1 MKLGLLIKVCE
12 RFGDFGAI
20 SSIKRVE
27 NNILKL
33 SFDKQNH
40 YFMDMSK
47 GNSLIFKKEGFE
59 HSKDFNAPFDVLLS
73 KRFSNAKIEKI
84 YLHNDDKILRIVTFS
99 ASSYKKIKSILQLEF
114 TGKYTNAII
123 LDENEIVLEA
133 LRHISENI
141 SSRIVKVGC
150 RLEELH
156 KIEFQKKEFELFMS
170 VDEYLLMVRK
180 KFDDDYFEKLK
191 NTKVATI
198 LKQSN
203 EVDAKLSNLPKK
215 EELQKIADF
224 CYQKA
229 NLLLANLSQIA
240 TYAQEFELTNFDG
253 EIIKYEILP
262 EKSLQSTANAIFSEA
277 KKLKQKA
284 QNCHIEKQN
293 LEEKQAHLAKMVNL
307 VKSAKSIDELEF
319 YFPKKDKNQKTTKKQ
334 EFCQTFIFKGY
345 KIMVGRSSKENE
357 WLLKNAKAS
366 DFWFHLKDRPS
377 AHVIVGCSKK
387 ELPQNVIFEA
397 ALIVAKF
404 SCEFGGGYEVDFTQ
418 RRNIK
423 IQNGSN
429 TTYTEYKTIFVKI

>member
-1 MKLGLLIKVCE
+1 MKLGLLEKICE
-12 RFGDFGAI
+12 RFGEFGAI

-27 NNILKL
+27 NNVLKI

-40 YFMDMSK
+40 YFVDVAK

-59 HSKDFNAPFDVLLS
+59 HSKDFNAPFDVLLA
-73 KRFSNAKIEKI
+73 KRFSNSKIEKI
-84 YLHNDDKILRIVTFS
+84 YLHNGDKIMRIVTFS
-99 ASSYKKIKSILQLEF
+99 ASSYKKIKTILQFEF

-123 LDENEIVLEA
+123 LDENLVVLEA

-150 RLEELH
+150 KLEELQ
-156 KIEFQKKEFELFMS
+156 KIEFQKKEFELDMS
-170 VDEYLLMVRK
+170 VDEYLLLVRK
-180 KFDDDYFEKLK
+180 NLDDEYFEKLK
-191 NTKVATI
+191 TSKISTI
-198 LKQSN
+198 TKQSC
-203 EVDAKLSNLPKK
+203 EVQTKLANLPKK
-215 EELQKIADF
+215 EELQQMADF
-224 CYQKA
+224 CYEKA
-229 NLLLANLSQIA
+229 NLLLANLNSLEAYQK
-240 TYAQEFELTNFDG
+240 EFELDSFNG
-253 EIIKYEILP
+253 SKIKYEILP
-262 EKSLQSTANAIFSEA
+262 EKSLQSTVNSIFGEA
-277 KKLKQKA
+277 KKLKQKV

-293 LEEKQAHLAKMVNL
+293 LEEKLAHFGKMINL
-307 VKSAKSIDELEF
+307 VQSAKNIDELEF

-334 EFCQTFIFKGY
+334 ELCQTFVYKGY

-377 AHVIVGCSKK
+377 AHVIVNCSKK
-387 ELPQNVIFEA
+387 ELPQNVINEA
-397 ALIVAKF
+397 AVIVAKF

-418 RRNIK
+418 RRNVK